1 MRLTGTVILVRQGVD
16 MPVIFSNNI
25 PLPEKRDR
33 FNRAVL
39 EGMETLPDTWQ
50 ASIFEP
56 QETSTYVEVTIEGPE
71 TFAWTCRFTGP
82 NEQEARFV
90 KTTIRNGL
98 LPFLTD
104 K

>member
-1 MRLTGTVILVRQGVD
+1 
-16 MPVIFSNNI
+16 MPTIFSNNI
-25 PLPEKRDR
+25 TLPEKRDR

-39 EGMETLPDTWQ
+39 EGMESLPETWQ
-50 ASIFEP
+50 ASIFTP
-56 QETSTYVEVTIEGPE
+56 QETSTYVEVTIEGPD

-98 LPFLTD
+98 LPFLTE
-104 K
+104 KQRGERRTRNAGRRQ